1 MTRTLMIALALAL
14 TSAPPALALTQLEL
28 SAQRDLREYGFKN
41 VDVQSLTTAQL
52 AAIST
57 IANTPGR
64 EGGKR
69 GLIASAL
76 GKPYNLR
83 GLLFQDR

>member
-1 MTRTLMIALALAL
+1 MIRPLILAMILAL
-14 TSAPPALALTQLEL
+14 SAPPALALTQLEQL
-28 SAQRDLREYGFKN
+28 VERELREYGFKD
-41 VDVQSLTTAQL
+41 VDVESLTTAQL
-52 AAIST
+52 ATISS
-57 IANTPGR
+57 IANAPGP

-83 GLLFQDR
+83 GLLIQN